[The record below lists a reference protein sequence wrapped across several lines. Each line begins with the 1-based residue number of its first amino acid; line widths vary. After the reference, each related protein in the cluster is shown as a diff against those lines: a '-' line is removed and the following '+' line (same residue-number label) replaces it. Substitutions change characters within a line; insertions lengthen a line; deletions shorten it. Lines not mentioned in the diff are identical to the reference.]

1 MTKQLTF
8 DLNGNR
14 TGGNRETELTV
25 AATKGGG
32 QKILYVDVPAE
43 CQKFD
48 TLCIDFSPITYP
60 AVYYL

>member
-25 AATKGGG
+25 TAITVCMLALWTH
-32 QKILYVDVPAE
+32 
-43 CQKFD
+43 F
-48 TLCIDFSPITYP
+48 TIDGLGRC
-60 AVYYL
+60 A